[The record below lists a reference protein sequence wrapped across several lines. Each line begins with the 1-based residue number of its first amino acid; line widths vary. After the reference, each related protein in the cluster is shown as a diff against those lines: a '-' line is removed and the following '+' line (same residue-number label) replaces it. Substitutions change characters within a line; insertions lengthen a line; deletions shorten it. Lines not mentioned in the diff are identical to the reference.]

1 MIFKELNRADL
12 TLIDEIVEL
21 EEEAFGGKGGVDLW
35 ILKALLRYGKVFVL
49 EDEGRIVSIVEYMQ
63 CFDKKEVFLYGIC
76 TLKKFRHEGNAKR
89 IMKESEEYLRSK
101 GYEEISLTV
110 DPENKIAIEMYQNFG
125 YSIVEYQENEYG
137 NGIHRYLMKKNIKTN
152 LT

>member
-1 MIFKELNRADL
+1 MNFKELNRADL
-12 TLIDEIVEL
+12 PLIKEIVEL

-49 EDEGRIVSIVEYMQ
+49 EENERIISIIEYMQ

-76 TLKKFRHEGNAKR
+76 TLKKYRNQGNANR
-89 IMKESEEYLRSK
+89 IMEESEKYLKNK
-101 GYEEISLTV
+101 GYNEIYLTV
-110 DPENKIAIEMYQNFG
+110 DPENEIAINMYKHFG

-137 NGIHRYLMKKNIKTN
+137 EGIHRYLMKKTI
-152 LT
+152 